1 MLEITLTREGFKAN
15 QTISDDLLSSGS
27 LVKVICKELY
37 YNSETSLKEKVC
49 ECINSSNQSGTK
61 VRPNITLDSH
71 SGTNSTGHYI
81 IDLTFQI
88 IS

>member
-49 ECINSSNQSGTK
+49 ECINSSNQSGTNYFQTYDNESLCK
-61 VRPNITLDSH
+61 
-71 SGTNSTGHYI
+71 
-81 IDLTFQI
+81 DL
-88 IS
+88 